1 MRQVRTLRQRVTRA
15 IAPHYQ
21 PTGDQPSA
29 SGLMDIELSLYLLET
44 VAPGQSAGGVP
55 ALLDGYRTLW
65 HVVDCVV
72 EDAPVRLAN
81 ARQLLWRT
89 QSPYRWDSVLDAYR
103 SVPEQVRGYHFDP
116 AGRPVRRPCRVA
128 PDRWSVYEEI
138 LTRPMPFDT
147 ATVRIAEPG
156 KYRMSSTSR
165 GLGITLPDALP
176 PVAAPKTHDLSVRPR
191 RPIYVTWED
200 LIATARNM
208 DVVDVAHGRSNAW
221 AKRLLDVTLQ
231 VRDGGHVFHDAMAL
245 TVDTMLHLVGMVS
258 AGKSTLVMVLAVWAA
273 GHGHTVTIVVGDN
286 SAALRLSHDLSLYN
300 WVRVAPVM
308 GLNRARHTERL
319 HRLQPP
325 VPGRLL
331 PAPGFGFELVSTA
344 CGLSALREAA
354 TPLGVREA
362 PCQALVA
369 HDHDDVVD
377 GWRDKPKHTCPQWH
391 GCQRHEASR
400 RLVDAN
406 VWIATPWSL
415 VHTAVP
421 TPLGGTQ
428 IRYLEAAWRRSDLI
442 IVDEADQV
450 QANLDEMFANAQ
462 VLLGSSD
469 EAWIDEI
476 GTRVADKLRRGD
488 RAQTSSKQVRRFTSA
503 VNHARTA
510 ADLIYQLL
518 QRDRSRAGRPVLN
531 WIDQDYFTAWA
542 LFDQLALDWAGYTST
557 TGRRPA
563 DGWEDDPLYQALR
576 ASFNAFIDEPTA
588 ASHDDPV
595 TADLARLA
603 VAQLSDIE
611 EDTRE
616 TLVRG
621 WLDDLTR
628 RELTPG
634 RVISPSDTD
643 HTIWRLE
650 VALAVAVMAHR
661 LNLMLTM
668 WPQVAGELDMYDV
681 ITAELRKPPAD
692 LTAIVPESPMGNVL
706 GFQYVE
712 DDASSRDGQLG
723 EFRFFRYS
731 GVGRM
736 LLVNLPDLFPADGS
750 GPNVLLLSGT
760 SWAGTS
766 PRYHIDVPVGA
777 ILRPPEQDL
786 AQIAKTT
793 FTLDIQ
799 YTGPRRTPI
808 WVSGRYGPQ
817 RRAALEQMVKE
828 LTKPGPGPGSPN
840 RLDRERATLPPG
852 RQKIMLL
859 VGSYAEAR
867 QVTDALLKAKSS
879 WQGQVRCLVGDDEL
893 ETGWDDAHT
902 IRRADVADFGS
913 DDAWLLVTPILA
925 IERGHNIL
933 NDEGVAA
940 IGAAFFLVRP
950 HPRPK
955 DLSYVTQRINQYAQ
969 TQMGRRFTD
978 ASEPEQAL
986 EAAGNERRRAAQ
998 RQWRRLLHTMVAYSQ
1013 LDNDE
1018 RARVAWTQLVT
1029 IWQVVGRLVRGGQAA
1044 KVYFCDAAFAPKT
1057 AQRTDNGLDDA
1068 SSSLLLGMRDVLEPY
1083 FAADATSTDR
1093 HLVQAL
1099 YHPLYRALRDMGDR

>member
-1 MRQVRTLRQRVTRA
+1 M
-15 IAPHYQ
+15 
-21 PTGDQPSA
+21 
-29 SGLMDIELSLYLLET
+29 
-44 VAPGQSAGGVP
+44 
-55 ALLDGYRTLW
+55 
-65 HVVDCVV
+65 
-72 EDAPVRLAN
+72 
-81 ARQLLWRT
+81 
-89 QSPYRWDSVLDAYR
+89 
-103 SVPEQVRGYHFDP
+103 
-116 AGRPVRRPCRVA
+116 
-128 PDRWSVYEEI
+128 
-138 LTRPMPFDT
+138 
-147 ATVRIAEPG
+147 
-156 KYRMSSTSR
+156 
-165 GLGITLPDALP
+165 
-176 PVAAPKTHDLSVRPR
+176 RPR

-933 NDEGVAA
+933 NDEGWPRSAQRSSWSARTRGRKISVTSPSASTST
-940 IGAAFFLVRP
+940 
-950 HPRPK
+950 PRPRW
-955 DLSYVTQRINQYAQ
+955 V
-969 TQMGRRFTD
+969 D
-978 ASEPEQAL
+978 ALLTPANPSK
-986 EAAGNERRRAAQ
+986 R
-998 RQWRRLLHTMVAYSQ
+998 WRRLATS
-1013 LDNDE
+1013 
-1018 RARVAWTQLVT
+1018 
-1029 IWQVVGRLVRGGQAA
+1029 
-1044 KVYFCDAAFAPKT
+1044 DAAPPSA
-1057 AQRTDNGLDDA
+1057 NGDACCTPWWPTA
-1068 SSSLLLGMRDVLEPY
+1068 SSTTTNAPGSPGPNSSRSGRSWAGSCGAVRLRRCTSATPRSPRRRPSAPTTASTTPVPAFCWACATCWNRTSPPTPPAPTGTWSKPSTTRSIEPCATWETAECPATITSPSRRCGWIHRSRCHASTINSASLACGRTRCAGSPKLLGVALLPASRSSH
-1083 FAADATSTDR
+1083 STTR
-1093 HLVQAL
+1093 SPHSCLTAS
-1099 YHPLYRALRDMGDR
+1099 

>member
-1 MRQVRTLRQRVTRA
+1 MRQIKTLRQRVTRA
-15 IAPHYQ
+15 IAPHYR
-21 PTGDQPSA
+21 PTGDQPSP

-44 VAPGQSAGGVP
+44 VAKGQSASGVP

-65 HVVDCVV
+65 HISDRVVA
-72 EDAPVRLAN
+72 DARVRMAN

-89 QSPYRWDSVLDAYR
+89 QSPYRWDSVLDTYK
-103 SVPEQVRGYHFDP
+103 SVPEEVRGYNFD
-116 AGRPVRRPCRVA
+116 ALGRPERRPCRVA
-128 PDRWSVYEEI
+128 ADRWAAYEEI
-138 LTRPMPFDT
+138 LTLPMPFETVT
-147 ATVRIAEPG
+147 ARIAEPG
-156 KYRMSSTSR
+156 RYRMTSTSR
-165 GLGITLPDALP
+165 GIGITLPEGMPTFAT
-176 PVAAPKTHDLSVRPR
+176 ARAHNFTARPR
-191 RPIYVTWED
+191 SPIYVTWED
-200 LIATARNM
+200 LLATARQM
-208 DVVDVAHGRSNAW
+208 DATDAALGRTNAW
-221 AKRLLDVTLQ
+221 EKRLSDVTLQ
-231 VRDGGHVFHDAMAL
+231 VRGADHTFNDAQALTIDAM
-245 TVDTMLHLVGMVS
+245 LHMVGMVS
-258 AGKSTLVMVLAVWAA
+258 AGKSTLVMVLSVWAA
-273 GHGHTVTIVVGDN
+273 GNGRTVTIVVGDN
-286 SAALRLSHDLSLYN
+286 SAALRVTHDLSAYDA
-300 WVRVAPVM
+300 VRVAPVM
-308 GLNRARHTERL
+308 GLNRSRHTERL

-325 VPGRLL
+325 ALGRLL
-331 PAPGFGFELVSTA
+331 PLDEFGFDLVSTA
-344 CGLSALREAA
+344 CGISALREAA
-354 TPLGVREA
+354 TPLAVREA
-362 PCQALVA
+362 PCQALVS
-369 HDHDDVVD
+369 HDDNDAVD
-377 GWRDKPKHTCPQWH
+377 GWRDKPKFTCPQWH
-391 GCQRHEASR
+391 DCQRHEASR

-406 VWIATPWSL
+406 IWIATPWSL

-428 IRYLEAAWRRSDLI
+428 IRYLEAAWLRSDLVV
-442 IVDEADQV
+442 VDEADQV

-462 VLLGSSD
+462 VLLGSSE

-518 QRDRSRAGRPVLN
+518 QRDRSRAGKPVLN

-542 LFDQLALDWAGYTST
+542 LFQQLAQDWAGYT
-557 TGRRPA
+557 TGPGRKPA
-563 DGWEDDPLYQALR
+563 DGWEDDPLYQTLS
-576 ASFNAFIDEPTA
+576 ASFNAFIDDPTA
-588 ASHDDPV
+588 SSGDP
-595 TADLARLA
+595 LAAELSRLA

-611 EDTRE
+611 EDSRE
-616 TLVRG
+616 TLVRD
-621 WLDDLTR
+621 WLE
-628 RELTPG
+628 ELSEQELAPDRKITP
-634 RVISPSDTD
+634 TD
-643 HTIWRLE
+643 MDRNIWRLE

-692 LTAIVPESPMGNVL
+692 LTAVVPESPMGNVL

-712 DDASSRDGQLG
+712 DDNSSHEGQMG

-736 LLVNLPDLFPADGS
+736 LLVNLSDLFPAEGP

-766 PRYHIDVPVGA
+766 PRFHIDVPVGA
-777 ILRPPEQDL
+777 ILRPSLKDL
-786 AQIAKTT
+786 AEIAKTT
-793 FTLDIQ
+793 FALDIQ
-799 YTGPRRTPI
+799 HTGERRTPI

-817 RRAALEQMVKE
+817 RHAALQQMVKE
-828 LTKPGPGPGSPN
+828 LTKPGPGPGSLN
-840 RLDRERATLPPG
+840 RLERERATLPAN

-867 QVTDALLKAKSS
+867 HVTDALLKAKSS
-879 WQGQVRCLVGDDEL
+879 WKGHVRCLIGDDEL
-893 ETGWDDAHT
+893 ESGWDDPHHL
-902 IRRADVADFGS
+902 RRTDVADFGG
-913 DDAWLLVTPILA
+913 DEAWLLVTPILA

-933 NDEGVAA
+933 NEDGVAA

-955 DLSYVTQRINQYAQ
+955 DLSYVTQRINQYA
-969 TQMGRRFTD
+969 TAQMHRGFD
-978 ASEPEQAL
+978 GASEPHL
-986 EAAGNERRRAAQ
+986 LLDTAGKARRRAAQ
-998 RQWRRLLHTMVAYSQ
+998 RQWRRLLHTLVAYSQ
-1013 LDNDE
+1013 LGDDE

-1057 AQRTDNGLDDA
+1057 AQRSDNTLDDA
-1068 SSSLLLGMRDVLEPY
+1068 STSLLYGIRDVLEPY
-1083 FAADATSTDR
+1083 FAGDGVHADR

-1099 YHPLYRALRDMGDR
+1099 YHPLYRALTDMGDH